1 MHYEVIMAT
10 KKSVVLRQAVQNK
23 KSLDSSQNL
32 EASKRVLRK
41 FRLVFNTVKSHFQNI
56 EKKVGI
62 GGAQV
67 WALSVIANNSGI
79 GVNDLALALDVHQT
93 TASNLVRGLV
103 KLEMIDVRKDGADR
117 RTVQLHVKPAGEK
130 ILKKAPA
137 PFSGVLPHAL
147 EQLDTKTLER
157 LDKDLARL
165 MCLINADEQVAR
177 IPLGQK

>member
-1 MHYEVIMAT
+1 MV
-10 KKSVVLRQAVQNK
+10 NK
-23 KSLDSSQNL
+23 KTGTKLQPAKKVLPKPQIDHGVN
-32 EASKRVLRK
+32 ASKQVLRK
-41 FRLVFNTVKSHFQNI
+41 FRLVFNTVKSHFQSI

-67 WALSVIANNSGI
+67 WALSVIAGTAGI
-79 GVNDLALALDVHQT
+79 GVNDLAIALDVHQT

-103 KLEMIDVRKDGADR
+103 SLEMVEVKKNGSDR
-117 RTVQLHVKPAGEK
+117 RTVKLYVLPAGVK

-147 EQLDTKTLER
+147 GQLDAKTLQR
-157 LDKDLARL
+157 LDKDLAKL
-165 MCLINADEQVAR
+165 LLLISVNDSSAR

>member
-1 MHYEVIMAT
+1 MVT
-10 KKSVVLRQAVQNK
+10 KKTALITQASK
-23 KSLDSSQNL
+23 KNLDETSSQSLD
-32 EASKRVLRK
+32 ASRRVLRK
-41 FRLVFNTVKSHFQNI
+41 FRLVFNTVKSHFHSI

-67 WALSVIANNSGI
+67 WALSVIASNPGL
-79 GVNDLALALDVHQT
+79 GVNDLAIALDIHQT

-103 KLEMIDVRKDGADR
+103 NLAMVEVKKNGSDR
-117 RTVQLHVKPAGEK
+117 RTVQLHVLPAGEK

-147 EQLDTKTLER
+147 EQLDAKTLER
-157 LDKDLARL
+157 LDKDLAKL
-165 MCLINADEQVAR
+165 MCLINADDSAAR

>member
-1 MHYEVIMAT
+1 MVT
-10 KKSVVLRQAVQNK
+10 KNAVMTAQITQKKIKAAEGRQ
-23 KSLDSSQNL
+23 SLD
-32 EASKRVLRK
+32 APKRVLRK
-41 FRLVFNTVKSHFQNI
+41 FRLVFNTVKSHFHSI

-67 WALSVIANNSGI
+67 WALSVIATNEGI
-79 GVNDLALALDVHQT
+79 GVNDLAIALDIHQT

-103 KLEMIDVRKDGADR
+103 KLGMVEVRKDGIDR
-117 RTVQLHVKPAGEK
+117 RTVQLYVLPAGTK

-147 EQLDTKTLER
+147 EQLDVKTLKR
-157 LDKDLARL
+157 LDQDLAKLMRL
-165 MCLINADEQVAR
+165 IDTDASSEL